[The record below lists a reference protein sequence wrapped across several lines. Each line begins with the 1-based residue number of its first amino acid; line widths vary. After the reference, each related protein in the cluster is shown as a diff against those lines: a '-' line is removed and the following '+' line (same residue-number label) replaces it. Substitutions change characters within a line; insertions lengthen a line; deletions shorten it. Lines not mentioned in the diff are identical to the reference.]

1 MRGKVLVID
10 DEEAIRKSL
19 RMVLEYEG
27 YDCVEAGT
35 GPEGIEMLRRE
46 TPDAVLL
53 DIKMPGMDGLEA
65 LQAARAKDAHTP
77 ILMISG
83 HGDIPTA
90 VEAIQKGAYDFLEK
104 PLESDRVLTA
114 LRNAIER
121 KALREE
127 NLRLRHQIEARFEM
141 VGRSGA
147 LQSVREKIARAA
159 PSHAT
164 VLIVGESGTGK
175 EMIAWEIHRL
185 SPRAENPFV
194 KVNCAAIPEDLIESE
209 LFGHEK
215 GSFTGA
221 TSRQI
226 GKFVQ
231 ADGGTIFLDEI
242 GDMSP
247 RTQAKV
253 LRVLEGGEV
262 EPVGMTKTLHVD
274 VRVLAATH
282 RDLPAE
288 ARAGRFRDDLYFRLN
303 VVTIVSPPLRDR
315 REDIP
320 LLIGHFVEAFSRDNN
335 CRPKSFTAEA
345 TATLADRPWRGNV
358 RELKNAVERLL
369 ILVEKETIDAADVA
383 ALDPEGAG
391 EDEPGRAADSPAGAG
406 AARPESSV
414 PASASAIVV
423 PGRRAGGR
431 PDGGPD
437 PAAFHT
443 LQEYRDEAEKAFIL
457 RKLKENRWNI
467 ARTAK
472 AIDTPRSNLY
482 KKLDQYG
489 ISRDQVQE

>member
-1 MRGKVLVID
+1 MKGKILVVD

-27 YDCVEAGT
+27 YDCVEARN
-35 GPEGIEMLRRE
+35 GPEGIEALRRE
-46 TPDAVLL
+46 APDAVLL

-65 LQAARAKDAHTP
+65 LQAVRAKDPHTP

-90 VEAIQKGAYDFLEK
+90 VEAIHKGAYDFLEK
-104 PLESDRVLTA
+104 PLESERVLTA

-127 NLRLRHQIEARFEM
+127 NLRLRHDVESRYLL
-141 VGRSGA
+141 VGESAA
-147 LQSVREKIARAA
+147 LKNVRETIARAA

-164 VLIVGESGTGK
+164 VLIHGESGTGK
-175 EMIAWEIHRL
+175 EIIAWEIHRQ
-185 SPRAENPFV
+185 SPRAEKPFV

-221 TSRQI
+221 TSRQV

-231 ADGGTIFLDEI
+231 ADGGTILLDEV

-262 EPVGMTKTLHVD
+262 EPVGMAKTLRVD
-274 VRVLAATH
+274 VRVIAATN
-282 RDLPAE
+282 RDLQAE
-288 ARAGRFRDDLYFRLN
+288 TRAGRFREDLFFRLN
-303 VVTIVSPPLRDR
+303 VVTVQCPPLRNR

-320 LLIGHFVEAFSRDNN
+320 LLIEHFVEAFSRENN
-335 CRPKSFTAEA
+335 YRPKRFDKGAVEL
-345 TATLADRPWRGNV
+345 LAARPWRGNV
-358 RELKNAVERLL
+358 RELRNAVERLL
-369 ILVEKETIDAADVA
+369 ILVERDPIEARDVE
-383 ALDPEGAG
+383 ALEPEGA
-391 EDEPGRAADSPAGAG
+391 DAEPAPAPAGNAAG
-406 AARPESSV
+406 SGPRALEPSSY
-414 PASASAIVV
+414 
-423 PGRRAGGR
+423 R
-431 PDGGPD
+431 
-437 PAAFHT
+437 T
-443 LQEYRDEAEKAFIL
+443 LQEYKDEAEKVFIL
-457 RKLKENRWNI
+457 RKLKEFRWNI
-467 ARTAK
+467 SRTAK

-482 KKLDQYG
+482 KKLEQYG

>member
-1 MRGKVLVID
+1 MKEKVLVID

-27 YDCVEAGT
+27 YEFLEAASGR
-35 GPEGIEMLRRE
+35 EGIEAVRRD

-65 LQAARAKDAHTP
+65 LDAIRAKDAHTP
-77 ILMISG
+77 ILIISG

-90 VEAIQKGAYDFLEK
+90 VDAIHKGAYDFLEK
-104 PLESDRVLTA
+104 PLESERVLTA
-114 LRNAIER
+114 LRNAVER
-121 KALREE
+121 KRLREE
-127 NLRLRHQIEARFEM
+127 NLRLRHQVEGGLRL
-141 VGRSGA
+141 VGESRA
-147 LQSVREKIARAA
+147 LKTVREAIARAA
-159 PSHAT
+159 PAHAT
-164 VLIVGESGTGK
+164 VLITGESGTGK
-175 EMIAWEIHRL
+175 ELVAWEIHRL
-185 SPRAENPFV
+185 SPRAEKTFV

-221 TSRQI
+221 TGRQI

-253 LRVLEGGEV
+253 LRVLENGEV
-262 EPVGMTKTLHVD
+262 EPVGMAKTIRVD
-274 VRVLAATH
+274 TRVIAATNK
-282 RDLPAE
+282 DLPARIRTG
-288 ARAGRFRDDLYFRLN
+288 AFREDLFFRLN
-303 VVTIVSPPLRDR
+303 VVPITCPPLRER

-320 LLIGHFVEAFSRDNN
+320 QLVEHFVGDLSRDTSY
-335 CRPKSFTAEA
+335 RPKRFGSDAVESLRA
-345 TATLADRPWRGNV
+345 RPWRGNV
-358 RELKNAVERLL
+358 RELRNAVERLL
-369 ILVEKETIDAADVA
+369 IMVEHDTIEARDVDGVALETAGAATVGGA
-383 ALDPEGAG
+383 APVGAG
-391 EDEPGRAADSPAGAG
+391 GAPAGSAETAPAAGAAAAGAG
-406 AARPESSV
+406 RPQGSLE
-414 PASASAIVV
+414 P
-423 PGRRAGGR
+423 
-431 PDGGPD
+431 PD
-437 PAAFHT
+437 PVAFRT
-443 LQEYRDEAEKAFIL
+443 LQDYKDEAERVFIL

-467 ARTAK
+467 SRTAR